1 MVSSSIYVFSCLGLA
16 LKAAAQ
22 CVTAGYVPCLVPGA
36 SAPVA
41 PEAITPYS
49 GSSPYNGFGSGFF
62 NSVSGAASDPIQFG
76 GDRRRDLDTR
86 SPLED
91 AYTEVAGI
99 EKRQNSLCCRPK
111 PVECLYAD
119 DVPFCYNPATTR
131 LYFSDGSVAYLSND
145 TFYGSD
151 GTFIDYKTGVYEYP
165 NGTVVDFTPDS
176 SAATSSAGSQPTAT
190 GVSTQPSAITTS
202 AVAGVSTGSS
212 GKNAGG
218 RVEPGLLGVLVGLVA
233 LLF

>member
-1 MVSSSIYVFSCLGLA
+1 VGVSSVLAIAKSKHFKMVSSSIYAVSFLGLA
-16 LKAAAQ
+16 LKATAQ
-22 CVTAGYVPCLVPGA
+22 YVLLPLLTTSIQSSNGKISKSHPQIFPQSLLSHKLQYSKANLNFPPFRCVTAGYVPCLVPGA

-49 GSSPYNGFGSGFF
+49 GSSPYSGFGSGFF

-119 DVPFCYNPATTR
+119 DVPFCYVRPPS
-131 LYFSDGSVAYLSND
+131 L
-145 TFYGSD
+145 
-151 GTFIDYKTGVYEYP
+151 
-165 NGTVVDFTPDS
+165 TPS
-176 SAATSSAGSQPTAT
+176 
-190 GVSTQPSAITTS
+190 
-202 AVAGVSTGSS
+202 
-212 GKNAGG
+212 
-218 RVEPGLLGVLVGLVA
+218 LLNLENWD
-233 LLF
+233 